1 MGYQPRASLAQ
12 ERLMKIGVPK
22 EIKTLEFRVGLV
34 PPVVHQ
40 LTVYGHQVFVESGA
54 GAGIGQSD
62 EDYKKAGATILPNA
76 DEVFKAADMIVKV
89 KEPQPVEIA
98 RLKPHHILFTY
109 LHLAPDPEQAKGLMK
124 SGATAIAYETITD
137 AKGRLPLLAPMSQVA
152 GRMATQV
159 GAALLLKPAGGR
171 GMLIG
176 GVPGVPPAKVVILGG
191 GVSGEHAAEM
201 AVGMRADVTLFD
213 ISPVRL
219 EQLDEQFDGRL
230 KTVFST
236 HHAVSEAIIDADL
249 VIGCVLLPGAAA
261 PKLVKREDLKRMR
274 KGSVLVDVAIDQ
286 GGCFETSR
294 PTTHADPTFVVDG
307 IIHYCVANM
316 PGAAPLTSTY
326 ALGAATA
333 PYVYALANQGVDAA
347 LAADPGFANGLNVR
361 AGKITHPAVIESLK
375 L

>member
-1 MGYQPRASLAQ
+1 
-12 ERLMKIGVPK
+12 MKIGVPK

-40 LTVYGHQVFVESGA
+40 LAVYGHKVFVESGA

-62 EDYKKAGATILPNA
+62 EDYRKAGAEILPNA
-76 DEVFKAADMIVKV
+76 DKVFEAADMIVKV

-124 SGATAIAYETITD
+124 SGATCIAYETITD

-171 GMLIG
+171 GML
-176 GVPGVPPAKVVILGG
+176 LGG
-191 GVSGEHAAEM
+191 GVSGQHAAEM

-213 ISPVRL
+213 ISPARL
-219 EQLDEQFDGRL
+219 EELDVQFDGKL

-236 HHAVSEAIIDADL
+236 HHAVAEAVADADL

-286 GGCFETSR
+286 GGCFETSH
-294 PTTHADPTFVVDG
+294 PTTHAEPTFEVDG

-326 ALGAATA
+326 ALNAATA
-333 PYVYALANQGVDAA
+333 PYVYALANKGVDAA
-347 LAADPGFANGLNVR
+347 LAADSGFALGLNVK
-361 AGKITHPAVIESLK
+361 AGKITHPAVAAALK

>member
-1 MGYQPRASLAQ
+1 
-12 ERLMKIGVPK
+12 MKIGVPK

-40 LTVYGHQVFVESGA
+40 LTASGHKVFVETGA
-54 GAGIGQSD
+54 GSGIGKTD
-62 EDYKKAGATILPNA
+62 EDYRAAGAEILANA
-76 DEVFKAADMIVKV
+76 DQVFEAAVMIVKV
-89 KEPQPVEIA
+89 KEPQPVEIV
-98 RLKPHHILFTY
+98 RLTPHHILFTY
-109 LHLAPDPEQAKGLMK
+109 LHLAPDPEQTKGLMK
-124 SGATAIAYETITD
+124 SGATCIAYETITD

-176 GVPGVPPAKVVILGG
+176 GVPGVAPAKVVILGG

-213 ISPVRL
+213 ISPSRL
-219 EQLDEQFDGRL
+219 EQLDEQFGGRL

-236 HHAVSEAIIDADL
+236 AQSVREAVIDADL

-261 PKLVKREDLKRMR
+261 PKLVKLEDLQHMR

-294 PTTHADPTFVVDG
+294 PTTHAEPTFTVDG

-333 PYVYALANQGVDAA
+333 PYVYALANKGVDAA
-347 LAADPGFANGLNVR
+347 LASDPGFAKGLNVK
-361 AGKITHPAVIESLK
+361 AGKITCPAVAEALK

>member
-1 MGYQPRASLAQ
+1 
-12 ERLMKIGVPK
+12 MKIGVPK

-40 LTVYGHQVFVESGA
+40 LTVYGHKVFVESGA

-62 EDYKKAGATILPNA
+62 DDYRKAGAEILPNA

-89 KEPQPVEIA
+89 KEPQAIEIA
-98 RLKPHHILFTY
+98 RLKPHHVLFTY
-109 LHLAPDPEQAKGLMK
+109 LHLAPDPEQTKGLMK
-124 SGATAIAYETITD
+124 SGATCIAYETITD
-137 AKGRLPLLAPMSQVA
+137 TKGRLPLLAPMSQVA

-159 GAALLLKPAGGR
+159 GAGLLLKPAGGR

-176 GVPGVPPAKVVILGG
+176 GVPGVQPAKVVILGG

-213 ISPVRL
+213 ISPARL
-219 EQLDEQFDGRL
+219 EDLDVQFGGRL

-236 HHAVSEAIIDADL
+236 HHAVTEAVADADL

-286 GGCFETSR
+286 GGCFETSH
-294 PTTHADPTFVVDG
+294 PTTHADPTFEVDG

-326 ALGAATA
+326 ALNAATA
-333 PYVYALANQGVDAA
+333 PYVYALANKGADAA
-347 LAADPGFANGLNVR
+347 LAADPGFALGLNVK
-361 AGKITHPAVIESLK
+361 AGKITHPAVAAALK

>member
-1 MGYQPRASLAQ
+1 MR
-12 ERLMKIGVPK
+12 IGTVK
-22 EIKTLEFRVGLV
+22 EIKILEFRVGLTPEGV
-34 PPVVHQ
+34 RE
-40 LTVYGHQVFVESGA
+40 LTRRGHALFVQAGA
-54 GAGIGQSD
+54 GAGIGLGD
-62 EDYKKAGATILPNA
+62 EAYSAAGATILPDA
-76 DEVFKAADMIVKV
+76 KAVFDASDLIVKV
-89 KEPQPVEIA
+89 KEPQAGEIA
-98 RLKPHHILFTY
+98 MLRPDQTIFTY
-109 LHLAPDPEQAKGLMK
+109 LHLAADPEQTRGLMQ

-137 AKGRLPLLAPMSQVA
+137 AKGGLPLLAPMSQVA
-152 GRMATQV
+152 GRMAALV
-159 GAALLLKPAGGR
+159 GAALLLKPAGER

-201 AVGMRADVTLFD
+201 AVGMRGDVTLFD
-213 ISPVRL
+213 ISPARL

-236 HHAVSEAIIDADL
+236 HHAIGEAITDADL
-249 VIGCVLLPGAAA
+249 VIGCVLLPGASA

-286 GGCFETSR
+286 GGCFETSH
-294 PTTHADPTFVVDG
+294 PTTHADPTFVIDG
-307 IIHYCVANM
+307 VVHYCVANM

-333 PYVYALANQGVDAA
+333 PYMIALANKGVDQAFA
-347 LAADPGFANGLNVR
+347 DDPGFAEGLNVR
-361 AGKITHPAVIESLK
+361 DGHITHPAVIESLK

>member
-1 MGYQPRASLAQ
+1 
-12 ERLMKIGVPK
+12 MKIGVPK

-62 EDYKKAGATILPNA
+62 DDYRKAGAEILPNA
-76 DEVFKAADMIVKV
+76 DKIFEAADLIVKV
-89 KEPQPVEIA
+89 KEPQGVEIA

-109 LHLAPDPEQAKGLMK
+109 LHLAPDPEQTKGLMK
-124 SGATAIAYETITD
+124 SGATCIAYETITD

-159 GAALLLKPAGGR
+159 GAALLLKPGR

-213 ISPVRL
+213 ISPARL

-236 HHAVSEAIIDADL
+236 HHAIAEAVRDADL
-249 VIGCVLLPGAAA
+249 VIGCVLLPGASA
-261 PKLVKREDLKRMR
+261 PKLVKRGDLKHMK

-286 GGCFETSR
+286 GGCFETSH
-294 PTTHADPTFVVDG
+294 PTTHAEPTFEVDG

-326 ALGAATA
+326 ALNAATA
-333 PYVYALANQGVDAA
+333 PYVYALANKGVDAA
-347 LAADPGFANGLNVR
+347 LAADPGFAQGLNIK
-361 AGKITHPAVIESLK
+361 AGKITYPAVAAALK

>member
-1 MGYQPRASLAQ
+1 
-12 ERLMKIGVPK
+12 MKIGVPK

-40 LTVYGHQVFVESGA
+40 LTVYGHKVFVETGA

-62 EDYKKAGATILPNA
+62 EDYRKAGAEILPNA

-89 KEPQPVEIA
+89 KEPQAVEIA

-109 LHLAPDPEQAKGLMK
+109 LHLAPDPEQTKGLMK
-124 SGATAIAYETITD
+124 SGATCIAYETITD

-159 GAALLLKPAGGR
+159 GAGLLLKPAGGR

-213 ISPVRL
+213 ISPARL
-219 EQLDEQFDGRL
+219 EELDVQFDGKL

-236 HHAVSEAIIDADL
+236 HHAVAEALSDADL

-261 PKLVKREDLKRMR
+261 PKLVKREDLKGMR

-286 GGCFETSR
+286 GGCFETSH
-294 PTTHADPTFVVDG
+294 PTTHAEPTFEVDG

-316 PGAAPLTSTY
+316 PGAVPITSTQALTNATLPY
-326 ALGAATA
+326 AI
-333 PYVYALANQGVDAA
+333 ALADHGLAGAIKRIPGLRPGV
-347 LAADPGFANGLNVR
+347 NVA
-361 AGKITHPAVIESLK
+361 AGKVTHPAVAEGVGIEYVPVEQALP
-375 L
+375 LA